1 VSKRKAYIRSAGMY
15 VPDKVV
21 TNDDLAKIMTT
32 SDEWIVQ
39 RTGIH
44 ERRYA
49 GPGVT
54 TSDLAV
60 EATRNMLKKGEVTAQ
75 EIDCIIFATLSPD
88 ILVPGPGVF
97 LQDKLGWSES
107 HIPCYDIR
115 QQCSG
120 FLYGMQMAHV
130 FVESATYDNVL
141 VVGAELH
148 SNVLDYSDRGRAVT
162 VLFGD
167 GAAVVVVSA
176 TDSDESC
183 ILHTEMHADGSG
195 ALNSIHIKIFD
206 ISKKPVVWYD
216 PADFESNADLHPVMP
231 GAKNLFVNAVRRMV
245 EIGISSLAHEGLT
258 VADVDWL
265 LPHQANMRINNM
277 VAENLGIPTE
287 KVLYN
292 IHKFGNTSA
301 ATIPLLLAEFVDNGT
316 IKRGD
321 LLLMVGFGAGFTWGS
336 VVLRY

>member
-1 VSKRKAYIRSAGMY
+1 MDTRNAYIRAAGMY

-39 RTGIH
+39 RTGIR

-49 GPGVT
+49 EVGVA
-54 TSDLAV
+54 TSDLGV
-60 EATRNMLKKGEVTAQ
+60 KATQNLLERGEVRAE

-88 ILVPGPGVF
+88 LFFPGPGV
-97 LQDKLGWSES
+97 LMQNKLGWSDR

-120 FLYGMQMAHV
+120 FLYGMQMAQA
-130 FVESATYDNVL
+130 FVETGTYDNVML
-141 VVGAELH
+141 VGAELH
-148 SNVLDYSDRGRAVT
+148 SHALDYTDRGRALT

-167 GAAVVVVSA
+167 GAGVVVVSPSN
-176 TDSDESC
+176 SDQSR
-183 ILHTEMHADGSG
+183 ILHSEMHADGSG
-195 ALNSIHIKIFD
+195 ALNGLHAKIFD
-206 ISKKPVVWYD
+206 ISKKPIVWYN
-216 PADFESNADLHPVMP
+216 PTDFESNADLFPDMP
-231 GAKNLFVNAVRRMV
+231 NAKNLFVNAVRRMAEV
-245 EIGISSLAHEGLT
+245 AVSSLGHVGLS
-258 VADVDWL
+258 VDDVDWM

-277 VAENLGIPTE
+277 VAENLGIPAE

-301 ATIPLLLAEFVDNGT
+301 ATIPLLLTEGADNGS

-321 LLLMVGFGAGFTWGS
+321 LLVMVGFGSGFTWGS
-336 VVLRY
+336 VVVRY